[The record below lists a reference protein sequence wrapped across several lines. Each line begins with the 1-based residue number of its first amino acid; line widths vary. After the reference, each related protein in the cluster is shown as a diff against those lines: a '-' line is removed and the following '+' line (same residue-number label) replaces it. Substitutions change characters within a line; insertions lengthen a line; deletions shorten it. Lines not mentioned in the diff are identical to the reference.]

1 MVSLAPR
8 VCTGNMTIVEPS
20 KGTALSKRQK
30 ELLERRLEV
39 ERRDTEITMSQLSSD
54 VHTVQVSRRDSP
66 TDDEHDPEGP
76 TLAFEQSQSAAL
88 LRQARDRL
96 AQIDVALGRIHDD
109 SYGACTVCGAEI
121 SYARLGARPYTPY
134 CITCAERFGS

>member
-1 MVSLAPR
+1 VSRRPR
-8 VCTGNMTIVEPS
+8 VCTADMTIVATPR
-20 KGTALSKRQK
+20 GAALSKRQK
-30 ELLERRLEV
+30 ELLERRLEA
-39 ERRDTEITMSQLSSD
+39 ERRDTELTMTQLSAD
-54 VHTVQVSRRDSP
+54 VHTVQVSRHDSP

-109 SYGACTVCGAEI
+109 SYGACTVCGADI

-134 CITCAERFGS
+134 CFTCAERFGS